1 MIDGREQRDI
11 QCGWEDNRV
20 ERCDF
25 EVREGAEVVD
35 IGIE

>member
-20 ERCDF
+20 ERFDF